1 MSMRM
6 RSCDPPSCRTCRGER
21 LSSLGTFALH
31 VRHSLT
37 PFTQPRISP
46 VIHRGE
52 TLAGTTA
59 ARLSISTISGHI
71 WICIPVSRSSVLNS
85 VFAENDCQNPPRPSR
100 LYSTELATGTR
111 HAAYRARRICS
122 VSRAPDA
129 DVHADVGGPP
139 PSRSLERDAC
149 PRCAR
154 CQGATFGF
162 INTTVP
168 DAGFPRGFARILT
181 LVTWPSTL
189 IATAL
194 LG

>member
-52 TLAGTTA
+52 TLAGHNGRT
-59 ARLSISTISGHI
+59 ISTISGHI

-111 HAAYRARRICS
+111 HAAYRARRIA
-122 VSRAPDA
+122 VYRARLTRMCMRMWVARPRRA
-129 DVHADVGGPP
+129 
-139 PSRSLERDAC
+139 RSSATRVRGAPGARV
-149 PRCAR
+149 PR
-154 CQGATFGF
+154 
-162 INTTVP
+162 
-168 DAGFPRGFARILT
+168 L
-181 LVTWPSTL
+181 
-189 IATAL
+189 AL
-194 LG
+194 LILPSPTRGSRGGLLAFLPWSLGLVR

>member
-31 VRHSLT
+31 VRHSLP
-37 PFTQPRISP
+37 PFTQPSIWRISP

-52 TLAGTTA
+52 TLSRTTLNGVSAGR
-59 ARLSISTISGHI
+59 ARGRTISTISGHI

-111 HAAYRARRICS
+111 HAAYRARRIAV

-129 DVHADVGGPP
+129 DVHADEGCGWPAPVA
-139 PSRSLERDAC
+139 L
-149 PRCAR
+149 AR
-154 CQGATFGF
+154 ARRVSAVRP
-162 INTTVP
+162 VP
-168 DAGFPRGFARILT
+168 GCHVWLY
-181 LVTWPSTL
+181 
-189 IATAL
+189 
-194 LG
+194 